1 MSDLLYASIV
11 IVIIWAG
18 IFLWVF
24 RLDRRLHK
32 LEKALTGDSKSAE
45 PPPSEPA
52 TEPAAASEV
61 ELNQGSE
68 TTVD

>member
-1 MSDLLYASIV
+1 MSDLMYASIV

-24 RLDRRLHK
+24 RLDRRLRN
-32 LEKALTGDSKSAE
+32 LEKALPGKSE
-45 PPPSEPA
+45 
-52 TEPAAASEV
+52 
-61 ELNQGSE
+61 SE